1 MTILNTITAALFAGF
16 VAIAVT
22 LLIERYG
29 GAIGGILGTIP
40 TTIVPAAA
48 GMALATNDTD
58 LNISLAIVPA
68 GMLIN
73 GLFLVNWKI
82 LPTYFN
88 DTEKIYTTLF
98 TITIISL
105 SIWSLSGLVILR
117 IIELGYDSSLSSFEI
132 GLLGQ
137 SLLVILGVGMSW
149 RIDSTPRGKNK
160 VNKYVLFSR
169 GIMAAFAIGVAVW
182 ISSLGYSLLAG
193 LASVFPA
200 IFLTSMVAL
209 WISQG
214 PSVPMGAA
222 GPMILGGASVGV
234 YAIIA
239 MWSLPNFGIFLGS
252 LIAWFLAVILWSV
265 PCFQFVK
272 WRQSILN

>member
-1 MTILNTITAALFAGF
+1 MTIINTITAALFAGF

-22 LLIERYG
+22 LLIEKYG

-88 DTEKIYTTLF
+88 DTEKMYTTLF
-98 TITIISL
+98 IVIVISL

-117 IIELGYDSSLSSFEI
+117 IIEFGYDSSLSSFEI

-137 SLLVILGVGMSW
+137 SLVVILGVGMSW
-149 RIDSTPRGKNK
+149 HIDSTPRGKNK
-160 VNKYVLFSR
+160 VNNYVLFSR
-169 GIMAAFAIGVAVW
+169 GIMAAFAIGLAVW

-222 GPMILGGASVGV
+222 GPMILGGGSVGI

-252 LIAWFLAVILWSV
+252 LLAWFLAIILWSV

-272 WRQSILN
+272 WRQSI

>member
-1 MTILNTITAALFAGF
+1 MTIFNTITAALFAGF

-88 DTEKIYTTLF
+88 NTE
-98 TITIISL
+98 
-105 SIWSLSGLVILR
+105 
-117 IIELGYDSSLSSFEI
+117 
-132 GLLGQ
+132 
-137 SLLVILGVGMSW
+137 
-149 RIDSTPRGKNK
+149 
-160 VNKYVLFSR
+160 
-169 GIMAAFAIGVAVW
+169 
-182 ISSLGYSLLAG
+182 
-193 LASVFPA
+193 
-200 IFLTSMVAL
+200 
-209 WISQG
+209 
-214 PSVPMGAA
+214 
-222 GPMILGGASVGV
+222 
-234 YAIIA
+234 
-239 MWSLPNFGIFLGS
+239 
-252 LIAWFLAVILWSV
+252 
-265 PCFQFVK
+265 
-272 WRQSILN
+272 